1 LPFTS
6 AVVDAVAAP
15 LRVTVAP
22 DVVADGLKL
31 PDKLKVGTVAVKL
44 TALFDEPLMVTF

>member
-1 LPFTS
+1 ML
-6 AVVDAVAAP
+6 AAP

-22 DVVADGLKL
+22 EVVAEGLKA

-44 TALFDEPLMVTF
+44 TAVFDEPLIVTF